1 MDKTMKKL
9 SITSESAVRVMKTV
23 LVVGTL
29 LASIS
34 SLAKT
39 KVTDFN
45 DIIEQNNKAQ
55 KLMHNQIQQNMDET
69 QQILA
74 DLKAKHP
81 EAVVADGETINVPT
95 DKNLLKF
102 TKEKQHYQP
111 SKDANDKR
119 LAQEIDDM
127 Q

>member
-1 MDKTMKKL
+1 MNQTMKKL
-9 SITSESAVRVMKTV
+9 SLSTTQVLKSV

-29 LASIS
+29 LASVS
-34 SLAKT
+34 SFAKAKT
-39 KVTDFN
+39 TDFN
-45 DIIEQNNKAQ
+45 DIIEENNRAQ

-69 QQILA
+69 QQIIA
-74 DLKAKHP
+74 ELKANRT
-81 EAVVADGETINVPT
+81 ETVVADSDTINVPT
-95 DKNLLKF
+95 DKNLLRF

-111 SKDANDKR
+111 SKEANDKR

>member
-1 MDKTMKKL
+1 MNKTMKNL
-9 SITSESAVRVMKTV
+9 SFSPARVVKTV

-29 LASIS
+29 LVSVS
-34 SLAKT
+34 SFSKT
-39 KVTDFN
+39 KATDFN
-45 DIIEQNNKAQ
+45 DIIEENNKAQ

-69 QQILA
+69 QQIIA
-74 DLKAKHP
+74 DLKAKHT
-81 EAVVADGETINVPT
+81 ETVVADGETINVPT

-111 SKDANDKR
+111 SKEENDKR
-119 LAQEIDDM
+119 LAQEMDDM

>member
-1 MDKTMKKL
+1 MNKTMKKL
-9 SITSESAVRVMKTV
+9 SFSSARVVKTV

-29 LASIS
+29 LVSVS
-34 SLAKT
+34 SFSKT
-39 KVTDFN
+39 KATDFN
-45 DIIEQNNKAQ
+45 DIIEENNKAQ

-69 QQILA
+69 QQIIA
-74 DLKAKHP
+74 DLKAKHT
-81 EAVVADGETINVPT
+81 ETVVADGETINVPT

-111 SKDANDKR
+111 SKEENDKR